1 MSAISFDVRR
11 QFHLRTPEGVTLP
24 FEVASVSSRFAAL
37 ALDFALIVAATIAV
51 GLIAAVGA
59 MVGLPQL
66 SFPVA
71 ALAHFVL
78 WNFYF
83 VVLEARW
90 SGATIGKRA
99 LGLRV
104 VARDGGP
111 LSTEAVIARNLM
123 RNLELNLPLVAL
135 LAPGS
140 ISPSAPGWT
149 KLLAIVWILVFAFM
163 PLFGKD
169 RLRCGDMVAG
179 TLVVR
184 APKAVLLPDLA
195 DRPPPLPAGAAS
207 AAQRRDEIT
216 FTREQLDI
224 YGIHELQ
231 VLEDLLHRD
240 NQGTLEGH
248 VLEEVAEKIKRKI
261 DWPPER
267 WQVPLRE
274 FLDSFYRA
282 QRAQLEQRMLFGQR
296 RERKRGAPSP

>member
-1 MSAISFDVRR
+1 VNAIAGDARR
-11 QFHLRTPEGVTLP
+11 HFRLRTPEGVTIP
-24 FEVASVSSRFAAL
+24 FEVASASSRVAAFM
-37 ALDFALIVAATIAV
+37 LDFGLIVAATVAV
-51 GLIAAVGA
+51 WVAATVA
-59 MVGLPQL
+59 AAAGLPQL
-66 SFPVA
+66 SLPIA
-71 ALAHFVL
+71 ALAHFLL

-90 SGATIGKRA
+90 SGATVGKRA

-104 VARDGGP
+104 IARDGGP
-111 LSTEAVIARNLM
+111 LATEAVLARNLM

-149 KLLAIVWILVFAFM
+149 KLLAVGWILVFAFM

-179 TLVVR
+179 TLVVK

-195 DRPPPLPAGAAS
+195 DRPPPAPASGER
-207 AAQRRDEIT
+207 RRDEIT

-240 NQGTLEGH
+240 NQGTLDGF
-248 VLEEVAEKIKRKI
+248 VLEEVGEKIKRKI
-261 DWPPER
+261 GWPEER
-267 WQVPLRE
+267 WNVPLRP
-274 FLDSFYRA
+274 FLESFYRA
-282 QRAQLEQRMLFGQR
+282 QRAHLEQRMLFGQR
-296 RERKRGAPSP
+296 RERKKGAASS

>member
-1 MSAISFDVRR
+1 MSAISVDPRR
-11 QFHLRTPEGVTLP
+11 LFRLRTPEGVTLP
-24 FEVASVSSRFAAL
+24 FEVASASSRFAAL
-37 ALDFALIVAATIAV
+37 VLDFGLIVAATIAV
-51 GLIAAVGA
+51 WVAAMVA
-59 MVGLPQL
+59 AAVGLPQL
-66 SFPVA
+66 SLPIA
-71 ALAHFVL
+71 ALAHFLL

-83 VVLEARW
+83 VALEARW

-140 ISPSAPGWT
+140 ISPNAPGWT
-149 KLLAIVWILVFAFM
+149 KLLAVAWILVFAFM

-179 TLVVR
+179 TLVVK

-195 DRPPPLPAGAAS
+195 DRPPPAPSS
-207 AAQRRDEIT
+207 AERRPDEIT

-240 NQGTLEGH
+240 NQGTLDGF

-261 DWPPER
+261 GWPEER
-267 WQVPLRE
+267 WTVPLRP
-274 FLDSFYRA
+274 FLESFYRA

-296 RERKRGAPSP
+296 RERKRGAPAP